1 MLFSAVILSYNSA
14 RTLDKCLGR
23 LRTAFEGFSESSEII
38 VVDNGSVDASLDILN
53 LHVVASQGMVK
64 TILFSE
70 NTGTTISRNA
80 ALKKATG
87 HYVLVLDSDAYI
99 DDQALSTL
107 KEELDNNPHVG
118 MAVPQ
123 LAYGDGRF
131 QLSTDTFPTLWRKAA
146 RFLALNKMQSEVDP
160 LKLQDVDVDYAIS
173 ACWLLRRDAVDA
185 VNGFDEAIF
194 YSPEDVDYCMQVW
207 ACGFRI
213 RYVVS
218 AKVIHDAQELS
229 RGFRLSFFH
238 FSHLSGLF
246 YLFKKYNYFFGLKR
260 LYLKLGRH

>member
-1 MLFSAVILSYNSA
+1 MLFSAIILSYNSE
-14 RTLDKCLGR
+14 RTLDKCLSS
-23 LRTAFEGFSESSEII
+23 LRTAFDDFGESSEII
-38 VVDNGSVDASLDILN
+38 VVDNGSVDNSLEILN
-53 LHVVASQGMVK
+53 SHVIASQGMVK

-70 NTGTTISRNA
+70 NTGTTRSRNA
-80 ALKKATG
+80 ALAKATG
-87 HYVLVLDSDAYI
+87 HYVLVLDSDAYV
-99 DDQALSTL
+99 DAQALSTL
-107 KEELDNNPHVG
+107 KDALENTPQVG

-146 RFLALNKMQSEVDP
+146 RFLALNKMQGDIDP
-160 LKLQDVDVDYAIS
+160 STLQDTDVDYAIS

-213 RYVVS
+213 RYIVG
-218 AKVIHDAQELS
+218 AKVVHDAQELS
-229 RGFRLSFFH
+229 RGFKLSFFH
-238 FSHLSGLF
+238 FSHLGGLF

-260 LYLKLGRH
+260 LYLRLGRH